1 MSSRYFESCSLCA
14 TLKVKILLFAAFTS
28 AVGDDR
34 ELQHAYQKEIK
45 KEVESRLEKDSDYK
59 PEQFPNTREYFDRRS
74 RRK

>member
-1 MSSRYFESCSLCA
+1 MLFVCDTEGEN
-14 TLKVKILLFAAFTS
+14 TTLFAAFTS